1 MGNRSAWV
9 QAAHTFE
16 ERVERPPR
24 AAHVRGR
31 SPAAIAP
38 ARGRLGGHGGNQLRV
53 PMELH
58 VQTPLAG
65 QAAEDPR
72 LDVSAHTHCVCAADK
87 SEPNCLRPGEHRR
100 YTQSAGVGRRGWKA
114 TTFSF
119 FVALGAFTKAF
130 GKKIGLV
137 NFGSVYQAHV
147 RLASL
152 VNEKI
157 DLKPLVWQESI
168 VWKTVILEI

>member
-1 MGNRSAWV
+1 
-9 QAAHTFE
+9 
-16 ERVERPPR
+16 
-24 AAHVRGR
+24 
-31 SPAAIAP
+31 
-38 ARGRLGGHGGNQLRV
+38 
-53 PMELH
+53 MELH
-58 VQTPLAG
+58 VPTSLAG

-87 SEPNCLRPGEHRR
+87 SEPNCLRPGEHKR
-100 YTQSAGVGRRGWKA
+100 YTQSAGRPKS

-119 FVALGAFTKAF
+119 FVALGSFTKAF

-152 VNEKI
+152 PNEKI
-157 DLKPLVWQESI
+157 DLKPLVWQRS
-168 VWKTVILEI
+168 VSCGAC

>member
-16 ERVERPPR
+16 ERVEWPPR
-24 AAHVRGR
+24 AARGRGR

-87 SEPNCLRPGEHRR
+87 SEPNCLRPSEHRR

-119 FVALGAFTKAF
+119 FVALGSF
-130 GKKIGLV
+130 GKV
-137 NFGSVYQAHV
+137 
-147 RLASL
+147 
-152 VNEKI
+152 
-157 DLKPLVWQESI
+157 VWQESGLLNFAE
-168 VWKTVILEI
+168 V

>member
-1 MGNRSAWV
+1 M
-9 QAAHTFE
+9 
-16 ERVERPPR
+16 
-24 AAHVRGR
+24 
-31 SPAAIAP
+31 
-38 ARGRLGGHGGNQLRV
+38 
-53 PMELH
+53 
-58 VQTPLAG
+58 
-65 QAAEDPR
+65 
-72 LDVSAHTHCVCAADK
+72 
-87 SEPNCLRPGEHRR
+87 
-100 YTQSAGVGRRGWKA
+100 
-114 TTFSF
+114 TFSF

-157 DLKPLVWQESI
+157 DLKPLVWQKSI